1 MKTRVVK
8 NIFLVFIIF
17 QVASLHA
24 RPHIEKDDEPPL
36 TRILFIF
43 DASQSMLAMW
53 DSDQRITI
61 AQDLLI
67 DLVDSL
73 QHNPNVQMALRV
85 FGHQS
90 HHTPQ
95 DCSDT
100 NLEVGFWHGNA
111 YTIKQKVRQITPR
124 GTTPIAASLEAAA
137 DDFSPCDDCRNII
150 ILITDGIER
159 CGGDPCEVSQRLQ
172 KQGIF
177 LRPFI
182 IGIGRDFSEEYECVG
197 YYFDAMSENQFRKS
211 LNVVIS
217 QALKAT
223 SSQVN
228 LLDTYG
234 NPTETNIPV
243 TFYNSETGNI
253 DNNIVHTMNHRGLP
267 DTIYS
272 LKTNVVY
279 DMEVHSMPPV
289 KVEGIVIT
297 PGIHNVIAADVPQGA
312 LKVVVGGRMPVNY
325 SVIVRESGFM
335 ETLNI
340 QNSGE
345 SIEYLVGNYDLEV
358 LSLPRLIIENVEVEQ
373 NHVTLVELPQP
384 GIAAIRLP
392 AQGYGSVLEE
402 TDDGLELV
410 YRLKENVRNETI
422 SLMPGNYRVV
432 YRSRFSRGTFY
443 TVDKP
448 FVIES
453 GISKTVIVN

>member
-1 MKTRVVK
+1 MIKG
-8 NIFLVFIIF
+8 ILLIIIF
-17 QVASLHA
+17 FSGLCLQANSHA
-24 RPHIEKDDEPPL
+24 GKDDEPPL
-36 TRILFIF
+36 TRILFVF

-53 DSDQRITI
+53 ESDQRITI
-61 AQDLLI
+61 AQNILT

-73 QHNPNVQMALRV
+73 QNNPNIQMALRV

-90 HHTPQ
+90 HYTPQ

-100 NLEVGFWHGNA
+100 NLEVGFWNGNA
-111 YTIKQKVRQITPR
+111 YTIKQKVRQISPR

-137 DDFSPCDDCRNII
+137 DDFPPCDECNNII

-211 LNVVIS
+211 LNIVIS

-228 LLDTYG
+228 LLDAYG

-272 LKTNVVY
+272 LKTDVVY

-297 PGIHNVIAADVPQGA
+297 PGVHNVIAADVPQGS
-312 LKVVVGGRMPVNY
+312 LEVVVGGRTPVNFT
-325 SVIVRESGFM
+325 VVVRRAGDM
-335 ETLNI
+335 NTLNI
-340 QNSGE
+340 QQTGYSQK
-345 SIEYLVGNYDLEV
+345 YLTGNYDLEV
-358 LSLPRLIIENVEVEQ
+358 FSLPRLIIENVEVEQ
-373 NHVTLVELPQP
+373 NHVTTVELPQP

-402 TDDGLELV
+402 TDDGLELI
-410 YRLKENVRNETI
+410 YRLRENVRNETI
-422 SLMPGNYRVV
+422 SLMPGSYRVV
-432 YRSRFSRGTFY
+432 YRSKASRGTFY
-443 TVDKP
+443 TVDKH

-453 GISKTVIVN
+453 GISKTVVVN